1 MKEELK
7 VYKMEIPIE
16 NLKAKMRGV
25 ELNNYQ
31 KGLALD
37 EFEKLIA
44 HTEAL
49 EQQLRQYNVSGQS
62 EQLICDNHRPDL
74 EHFMKYSESI
84 CKNCK
89 QKV

>member
-1 MKEELK
+1 
-7 VYKMEIPIE
+7 MEILIE

-49 EQQLRQYNVSGQS
+49 EQQLRQYNVVWRS

>member
-1 MKEELK
+1 
-7 VYKMEIPIE
+7 MEIQIE

-25 ELNNYQ
+25 ELNSYQ

-49 EQQLRQYNVSGQS
+49 EQQLRQYNVSVHYHAPLKHG
-62 EQLICDNHRPDL
+62 
-74 EHFMKYSESI
+74 
-84 CKNCK
+84 K
-89 QKV
+89 QREKWIAVIIVTGT